1 VLDVNDNKPEFI
13 FPEVGQKLT
22 RGRYF
27 AAIPRTAQFESTV
40 IQVKAHDKD
49 NGKYGKLEYKILEGR
64 GSDYFAIDSST
75 GIIRTTATFDHVD
88 ASELPFKFDVRVR
101 DNPNSTNNYNSI
113 VAPVIVNLIE
123 EENLMILV
131 VQDAAPDVLQKEAGK
146 IANVI
151 EQKSGLLIGIDKVA
165 VRKILTKNGTIE
177 MFPQDSDVW
186 FYAVDPDTEVILSR
200 NNTRVQRYVLRK
212 DSAHVKK
219 LSLKK

>member
-1 VLDVNDNKPEFI
+1 MKIQVLDVNDNKPEFI
-13 FPEVGQKLT
+13 FPEASQRLT

-27 AAIPRTAQFESTV
+27 AAIPHTAQFGFTV

-64 GSDYFAIDSST
+64 GSDYFAIDGST
-75 GIIRTTATFDHVD
+75 GIIRTTVTFDHVD
-88 ASELPFKFDVRVR
+88 ASELPFKFDVCVR

-113 VAPVIVNLIE
+113 IAPVIVNLIG

-151 EQKSGLLIGIDKVA
+151 EQKSDLLIGIDRVA

-186 FYAVDPDTEVILSR
+186 FYAVDPETEAILSR
-200 NNTRVQRYVLRK
+200 NSTKVQRYRMC
-212 DSAHVKK
+212 AC
-219 LSLKK
+219 